1 MNQKQMSFLQ
11 ALLTQPN
18 ISAAAKK
25 AGISRSTAYKYLN
38 NEEFKAELRKSQD
51 ECISDTVRFLQGKL
65 AICSARLAKIAVDPA
80 TPSQVAINACNAIFT
95 ACKNLT
101 ETNEIMVRL
110 QQLEELLKSAEEGD
124 EL

>member
-18 ISAAAKK
+18 ISAAANK

-38 NEEFKAELRKSQD
+38 NEAFKEELRKRQD
-51 ECISDTVRFLQGKL
+51 ECISDVTRFLQNRLGM
-65 AICSARLAKIAVDPA
+65 CSVRLAKIAADPD
-80 TPSQVAINACNAIFT
+80 TPPQVAINACNAIFT

-110 QQLEELLKSAEEGD
+110 QQLEELLKAAEEGD